1 MAKKM
6 EAHLH
11 EESKLWSFVVLF
23 QSQSRMQGGKIEE
36 SNMKKFKRIAAVGD
50 ISSTSWSSFYTYH
63 ISFRISGIQES
74 NASNGVKIG
83 SEMKKLWPFEDNRTK
98 LSENFTAAKPLASTR
113 VPLRKFKFC
122 FRSCESSCEITS
134 KLQNHKFNLWNLH
147 KFHLN
152 LRNPPV

>member
-1 MAKKM
+1 
-6 EAHLH
+6 
-11 EESKLWSFVVLF
+11 
-23 QSQSRMQGGKIEE
+23 MQGGKIEE

-98 LSENFTAAKPLASTR
+98 LSENFAA
-113 VPLRKFKFC
+113 V
-122 FRSCESSCEITS
+122 ESPCEI
-134 KLQNHKFNLWNLH
+134 NLFL
-147 KFHLN
+147 
-152 LRNPPV
+152 